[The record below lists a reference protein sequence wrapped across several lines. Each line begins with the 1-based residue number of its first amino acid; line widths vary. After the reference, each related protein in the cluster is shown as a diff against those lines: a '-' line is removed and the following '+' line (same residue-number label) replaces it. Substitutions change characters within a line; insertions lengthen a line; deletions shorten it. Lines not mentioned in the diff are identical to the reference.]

1 MWPVAI
7 LLIAVVQFYWFA
19 FMFSIWCWLQA
30 IVCLCQLKFVRGTI
44 WFCLACGMLFW
55 WMGTDIDFDTWLHG
69 SATIVGLAVIA
80 TLLRYLNRILPP
92 RKKLFKP
99 RSPTGFGPKPPTTD
113 NQLVVFSLHAKG
125 EVSALAV
132 VTRSRR
138 KPQQRLCRPT
148 SPLGRSDDH
157 LLFFCHLSSP
167 ALTLLCRFAARA
179 GLVTQRQ
186 TFVRRCQITDPRGD
200 SVLRC

>member
-1 MWPVAI
+1 I
-7 LLIAVVQFYWFA
+7 LLIAVVQFYRFA

-92 RKKLFKP
+92 RKNSCQP
-99 RSPTGFGPKPPTTD
+99 VSASGFGPKPPTND
-113 NQLVVFSLHAKG
+113 KQVVVFSLHAKG

-132 VTRSRR
+132 VTRSRP
-138 KPQQRLCRPT
+138 KPQQRLSLSYSHAYLYFGCQPAAP
-148 SPLGRSDDH
+148 SGMRSKKCQT
-157 LLFFCHLSSP
+157 LQKSSP
-167 ALTLLCRFAARA
+167 GENGASDIRTIPPFW
-179 GLVTQRQ
+179 
-186 TFVRRCQITDPRGD
+186 RRNAETPGIQPP
-200 SVLRC
+200 S

>member
-99 RSPTGFGPKPPTTD
+99 RSPTGFGPKPPTND

-138 KPQQRLCRPT
+138 KPQQRLCKPT
-148 SPLGRSDDH
+148 SPLGRSDRPLA
-157 LLFFCHLSSP
+157 LLLSSFFARSHASLSLRRARRTCYSAP
-167 ALTLLCRFAARA
+167 NICSAL
-179 GLVTQRQ
+179 
-186 TFVRRCQITDPRGD
+186 PNY
-200 SVLRC
+200 